1 MNPVDRVRAALIE
14 KGLGDVVLELD
25 NSAATAPLAAAA
37 IGAHYGISVPVGAI
51 VKSLV
56 FMIDGQ
62 PVIVLGAGDRNVD
75 QKRLAE
81 LYVVGRKRVKLTD
94 AVTALAV
101 TGFEV
106 GGVAPIGH
114 TQQLP
119 VVIDAALGRFETVW
133 AAAGAHHAVF
143 PIKYSQLI
151 EITGGRVATL
161 TGDNSPGDVPPAGG
175 MQGET
180 R

>member
-1 MNPVDRVRAALIE
+1 MNPTDRVRAALIE

-37 IGAHYGISVPVGAI
+37 IGAHYGITVPVGAI

-81 LYVVGRKRVKLTD
+81 LYGVGRKRVKLAD
-94 AVTALAV
+94 AATALVV

-119 VVIDAALGRFETVW
+119 VVIDEALNRFETVW

-143 PIKYSQLI
+143 PIKYTQLI
-151 EITGGRVATL
+151 EITSGRMAALSAALTNDAPPTGGL
-161 TGDNSPGDVPPAGG
+161 QGDI
-175 MQGET
+175 
-180 R
+180 